1 MLTQAHTTGVSV
13 GSSDFTFVPCSSPL
27 PLPSRK
33 IVIDADDASSTLVF
47 QAIFPYLLFAQLP
60 RINHGGEERVEDDD
74 EIDLTIRGG
83 GVNVFFAMS
92 YDYLDQVLLPTLES
106 HFGAP
111 RVQRQLLRREWIQGK
126 EFVGAVRFR
135 FKPLAP
141 GTCLRAAKP
150 PSLPLALSHIDITL
164 LVPST
169 LRGPLLEFLDRELS
183 KHFPSTPS
191 KVVIDEDSGDPAG
204 VYVLIVA
211 HHADSNIRFGR
222 DHLYDQ
228 STKGKKAE
236 DVAAEVAQ
244 KIVRDLKA
252 EVELGGEMDEWLED
266 QVAVFQGLA
275 EGRSG
280 RMSEPSGNAGLGE
293 ENKDADADGKLERD
307 MLFTRT
313 NEPFGPGSL
322 HAQTARWVVAQLL
335 PGVEWFDK
343 GAMCEGV
350 GWKATP
356 TRVARAEES
365 SEIGRS
371 IYKLANGVA
380 EVVLQ

>member
-1 MLTQAHTTGVSV
+1 
-13 GSSDFTFVPCSSPL
+13 
-27 PLPSRK
+27 
-33 IVIDADDASSTLVF
+33 
-47 QAIFPYLLFAQLP
+47 
-60 RINHGGEERVEDDD
+60 
-74 EIDLTIRGG
+74 
-83 GVNVFFAMS
+83 MS
-92 YDYLDQVLLPTLES
+92 YDYLDQVLLPMLES
-106 HFGAP
+106 HFGVP
-111 RVQRQLLRREWIQGK
+111 HVQRQLLRREWIQGK
-126 EFVGAVRFR
+126 EFVGEVRFR

-141 GTCLRAAKP
+141 GTCLRAAKQ

-191 KVVIDEDSGDPAG
+191 KVVTDEDSGDPAG
-204 VYVLIVA
+204 VYVLLVA
-211 HHADSNIRFGR
+211 HHGDSNIRLGR

-244 KIVRDLKA
+244 KVVRDLKA
-252 EVELGGEMDEWLED
+252 EVELGGGTDEWLED

-293 ENKDADADGKLERD
+293 ENKDADAAGKLERH